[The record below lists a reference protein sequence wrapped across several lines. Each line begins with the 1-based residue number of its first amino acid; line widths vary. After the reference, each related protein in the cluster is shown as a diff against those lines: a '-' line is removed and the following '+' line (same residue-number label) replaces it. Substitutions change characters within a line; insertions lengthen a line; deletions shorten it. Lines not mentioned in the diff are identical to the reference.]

1 MRLSMVIA
9 LTAGVLSVT
18 VAAVSSAYHP
28 GHTDTPRFVT
38 EPPAFVPDTS
48 TTVGALEQSDSLAG
62 GHQDAGKA
70 ESDVGAGA
78 PRAVAASVPTAPD
91 AVIALTND
99 ERLKAGCGR
108 LKPDGEL
115 ARAGLLHA
123 SDMVR
128 RGYFDHISPEG
139 ITPLDRARA
148 QGFAGGVGENLAA
161 GYPTAADVVEGWM
174 QSPHHRANILN
185 CDFSRIGVAH
195 LDAMI
200 PGQQASGVWVQEFGS
215 ED

>member
-1 MRLSMVIA
+1 MRLSVVLA
-9 LTAGVLSVT
+9 LTAGVLSIAV
-18 VAAVSSAYHP
+18 VAVSSTYDPDHSKA
-28 GHTDTPRFVT
+28 PRFVT

-48 TTVGALEQSDSLAG
+48 TTAGALEKSDSMAD
-62 GHQDAGKA
+62 GHQDARKA
-70 ESDVGAGA
+70 ESDVGASA
-78 PRAVAASVPTAPD
+78 ARTVAAAVPTAPD
-91 AVIALTND
+91 AVIALTNE
-99 ERLKAGCGR
+99 ERLRAGCGR

-128 RGYFDHISPEG
+128 RGYFDHVSPEG

-161 GYPTAADVVEGWM
+161 GYQTAADVVEGWM

-185 CDFSRIGVAH
+185 CDFSRIGVAY
-195 LDAMI
+195 LDATI
-200 PGQQASGVWVQEFGS
+200 PGQQASGVWVQEFGT